1 MAELKQ
7 VLEQR
12 QKLTPQQILQTVL
25 LQVNTVDL
33 EERIAQELAEN
44 PLLEVKEPQPEK
56 EEETPVD
63 EETEVGEDGV
73 DWEDLTNSPDDFRIR
88 SRHDTTRERREVPL
102 PDRLDPVDRLLD
114 QIRMMDVSD
123 EQRPVAEEIAWN
135 IDERG
140 YLATDVELIAHR
152 LGVSTATV
160 EEVLKKVQR
169 LDPVGIGARNLQEC
183 LRVQL
188 NEGGNNELA
197 LRIVSEHFDD
207 FANRRFE
214 RLQEATG
221 CSQEELNRA
230 VEVISHLNPKP
241 GEGAPTSDADYIVPD
256 LIVERV
262 EGELVVTVNDSRIP
276 ELQMS
281 PVYLRILEGND
292 NADPEARK
300 FLRKKLEAARW
311 FIQAVQQRQ
320 ITMLKVM
327 KAIIHHQED
336 FFAGDTS
343 TLKPMIL
350 KDIAEKIGMDVSTI
364 SRVTRG
370 KYVQTPYG
378 TFELKYFFSE
388 GLSTRDGE
396 EVSTRIVREEL
407 RRVIEKEDKRAPY
420 SDDKLADIMK
430 NKGYVI
436 ARRTVAKYREQMK
449 IPVARL
455 RREL

>member
-33 EERIAQELAEN
+33 EERIVQELAEN
-44 PLLEVKEPQPEK
+44 PLLEVREPPPEK
-56 EEETPVD
+56 GEERAGENETDPGD
-63 EETEVGEDGV
+63 DGV
-73 DWEDLTNSPDDFRIR
+73 DWEDLTNSPDDFSIR
-88 SRHDTTRERREVPL
+88 SRYDRSQERREIPL
-102 PDRLDPVDRLLD
+102 PDRPDPIDGLLG
-114 QIRMMDVSD
+114 QIRMMDLSD
-123 EQRPVAEEIAWN
+123 EQRLIAEEIAWN

-140 YLATDVELIAHR
+140 YLATDVELIADK
-152 LGVSTATV
+152 LGVSVADV
-160 EEVLKKVQR
+160 ENVLKKVQT
-169 LDPVGIGARNLQEC
+169 LDPVGIGSRTLQEC
-183 LRVQL
+183 LQVQL
-188 NEGGNNELA
+188 QETGQSDLA
-197 LRIVSEHFDD
+197 LRIVSDHFDD

-214 RLQEATG
+214 KLQQETG
-221 CSQEELNRA
+221 CSQEELGRA
-230 VEVISHLNPKP
+230 MEVISRLNPKP
-241 GEGAPTSDADYIVPD
+241 GAGAPTTDADYIIPD

-262 EGELVVTVNDSRIP
+262 DGELVVTVNDSRIP

-281 PVYLRILEGND
+281 PVYLNLLRSGD
-292 NADPEARK
+292 DRDPEVKK
-300 FLRKKLEAARW
+300 FLRKKFEAARW
-311 FIQAVQQRQ
+311 FIQAVEHRQ
-320 ITMLKVM
+320 MTMLKVM
-327 KAIIHHQED
+327 KAIIDHQKD
-336 FFAGDTS
+336 FFSGDTS
-343 TLKPMIL
+343 ILKPMIL
-350 KDIAEKIGMDVSTI
+350 KDIAEKIDMDVSTV

-388 GLSTRDGE
+388 GMATSDGE
-396 EVSTRIVREEL
+396 EVSTKIVKEEL
-407 RRVIEKEDKRAPY
+407 RKVIDGEDKRAPY

-430 NKGYVI
+430 KKGYVI

>member
-12 QKLTPQQILQTVL
+12 QKLTPQQILQTIL
-25 LQVNTVDL
+25 LQVNTLDL
-33 EERIAQELAEN
+33 EQRIAQELAQN
-44 PLLEVKEPQPEK
+44 PLLELKEPQPEK
-56 EEETPVD
+56 EDDTPV
-63 EETEVGEDGV
+63 EEESDLNEDGV
-73 DWEDLTNSPDDFRIR
+73 DWEDLINSPDDFKMR
-88 SRHDTTRERREVPL
+88 SRYDRSQERREVPL
-102 PDRLDPVDRLLD
+102 ADHPDPIEQLLE
-114 QIRMMDVSD
+114 QIRMMDLSED
-123 EQRPVAEEIAWN
+123 QRPISEEIAWN

-140 YLATDVELIAHR
+140 YLATDLELIGDK
-152 LGVSTATV
+152 LGVSTASV

-169 LDPVGIGARNLQEC
+169 LDPVGIGARNLKEC
-183 LRVQL
+183 LQVQL
-188 NEGGNNELA
+188 EEGGHSELA
-197 LRIVSEHFDD
+197 LRIVSDHFDD

-214 RLQEATG
+214 KLQQAVG

-230 VEVISHLNPKP
+230 VEVISRLNPKP
-241 GEGAPTSDADYIVPD
+241 GEGAPTSDAEYIVPD
-256 LIVERV
+256 LIVEKV
-262 EGELVVTVNDSRIP
+262 DGELVVTVNDSRIP

-281 PVYLRILEGND
+281 PVYLNLLEADDTG
-292 NADPEARK
+292 DPEVKK

-311 FIQAVQQRQ
+311 FIQAVEQRQ
-320 ITMLKVM
+320 MTMLRVM
-327 KAIIHHQED
+327 KAIIGHQTS

-350 KDIAEKIGMDVSTI
+350 KDISEKIDMDVSTV

-378 TFELKYFFSE
+378 NFELKYFFSE
-388 GLSTRDGE
+388 GLATRDGE
-396 EVSTRIVREEL
+396 EVSTKIVKEEL
-407 RRVIEKEDKRAPY
+407 RKVIETEDKRRPY

-430 NKGYVI
+430 KKGYLI

-455 RREL
+455 RRGL